1 MTIVSKVKITGS
13 KSGFNLSFIDVI
25 FVITLFLLPILL
37 ITYQFLY
44 KYHSIIIEYNNLAEV
59 YNQLTDSD
67 LGWKELYWF
76 NFNIITEFDKIIQFT
91 YLMFIFISFLF
102 IITLY
107 FKLKSQ
113 IKQKKFQVSYINFFI
128 IILVLLLPFFFLLY
142 HYHYELNSAV
152 VSYNRLVDMINKI
165 KDKEVY
171 NKMVDTF
178 LGVELGVS
186 GGIQIDFFL
195 YPFIITNL
203 FVFIL
208 IYGKI
213 RSGK

>member
-1 MTIVSKVKITGS
+1 
-13 KSGFNLSFIDVI
+13 
-25 FVITLFLLPILL
+25 
-37 ITYQFLY
+37 
-44 KYHSIIIEYNNLAEV
+44 
-59 YNQLTDSD
+59 
-67 LGWKELYWF
+67 
-76 NFNIITEFDKIIQFT
+76 
-91 YLMFIFISFLF
+91 MFILISFLF
-102 IITLY
+102 IVSLY

-152 VSYNRLVDMINKI
+152 VSYNRLVDLINEI
-165 KDKEVY
+165 KEKEVY

-203 FVFIL
+203 FLFIL
-208 IYGKI
+208 LYGKLK
-213 RSGK
+213 GK